1 MHMSTPPP
9 AKERLLAQ
17 ARLDYQPGLVAI
29 DPEAIARLPV
39 RADRFSHATTGLSAK
54 PAGQTHESAAAYSI
68 ALNSLNFMFWTPTP
82 EGMARYH
89 WNGAGGADGLMAA
102 LDHAWG
108 EEPTPVR
115 LRERLGSGAEQT
127 VVEAFGDI
135 SMPRRR
141 AHFLREVLFDDRLEQ
156 AAAALVA
163 AGNTGRLT
171 SDDAERLAKRFPV
184 AYGQDAYLM
193 RAQLAVM
200 WYAGYLIDQGV
211 NIDCDVLVAANYQMP
226 RVMRSIKALRYSPEL
241 AAKIDRYTLIVRH
254 GAEERAIRAATVLG
268 TQAMAQHLGVSEHA
282 MVNVLWQN
290 RLACGA
296 MPHHLTITTDY

>member
-1 MHMSTPPP
+1 MNQPQA

-17 ARLDYQPGLVAI
+17 ARHDYQPALVAV
-29 DPEAIARLPV
+29 DTDAIARLPV

-54 PAGQTHESAAAYSI
+54 PAGKTHEGAAAYSI
-68 ALNSLNFMFWTPTP
+68 VLNSLNFMFWTPTP
-82 EGMARYH
+82 EGMVRYH
-89 WNGAGGADGLMAA
+89 WNGAGGADGLTAA
-102 LDHAWG
+102 LDQVWG
-108 EEPTPVR
+108 ETATPDR
-115 LRERLGSGAEQT
+115 LREQLGASAEQT
-127 VVEAFGDI
+127 VIHAFGDI
-135 SMPRRR
+135 PLARRR
-141 AHFLREVLFDDRLEQ
+141 AHFLREVLQGDQLEK
-156 AAAALVA
+156 AAAELVA

-200 WYAGYLIDQGV
+200 WYAGYLIDQGTG
-211 NIDCDVLVAANYQMP
+211 IDCDVIVAANYQMP
-226 RVMRSIKALRYSPEL
+226 RVMRSIKALRYAPEL
-241 AAKIDRYTLIVRH
+241 AAKIDRHTLILRH
-254 GAEERAIRAATVLG
+254 SPEERAIRAATVLC

-296 MPHHLTITTDY
+296 IPHHLTITTDY

>member
-1 MHMSTPPP
+1 MSTPQS

-17 ARLDYQPGLVAI
+17 VRLDYQPALVAI
-29 DPEAIARLPV
+29 DTEAVARLPV

-54 PAGQTHESAAAYSI
+54 PAGQTPETAAAYSV

-82 EGMARYH
+82 EGMARYQ
-89 WNGAGGADGLMAA
+89 WRDADGADGLTAA

-108 EEPTPVR
+108 EEPTPAR
-115 LRERLGSGAEQT
+115 LRERLGSGAEQA
-127 VVEAFGDI
+127 VIDAFGDI

-141 AHFLREVLFDDRLEQ
+141 AHFLRDVLLEDHLEQ
-156 AAAALVA
+156 AAAELVA
-163 AGNTGRLT
+163 AGSTGRLT

-200 WYAGYLIDQGV
+200 WFAGYLIDQGANV
-211 NIDCDVLVAANYQMP
+211 DCDVIVAANYQMP
-226 RVMRSIKALRYSPEL
+226 RVMRSIKVLRYSPEL
-241 AAKIDRYTLIVRH
+241 AAKIDRYTLLPRH
-254 GAEERAIRAATVLG
+254 SPEERAIRAATVLG

-282 MVNVLWQN
+282 MVNTLWQN

-296 MPHHLTITTDY
+296 IPHHLTITTDY